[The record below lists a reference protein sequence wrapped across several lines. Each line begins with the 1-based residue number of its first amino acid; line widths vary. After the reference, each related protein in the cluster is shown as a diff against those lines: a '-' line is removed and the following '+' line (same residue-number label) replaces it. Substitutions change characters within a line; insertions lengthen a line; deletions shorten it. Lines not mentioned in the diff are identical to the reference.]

1 MVVVAVAGGTGAVGR
16 TMVKAM
22 VSSGHHM
29 VYVLSRTADM
39 VPGGG
44 DCEQPKRLLVDYS
57 SVEQIAATLRRHR
70 IEAVVSALLL
80 VDQQAA
86 ESQVRLIRGAALS
99 GTVTKF
105 IPSEFHL
112 DFHAPIQGIDLF
124 MKKFQLESERE
135 LERQPHLTWT
145 LIRNGLFLDY
155 LGTPFQP
162 KAKPTELMRWC
173 IFVDLENEVCVFP
186 GDGTKVMT
194 FTHSSDLAAYVE
206 RMISLPAKNWPR
218 HSLIK
223 ANRLEIK
230 DLAGIVAKVTGRTF
244 RTIYDAEGA
253 VRRGQITQLPFNEA
267 LFADEQWGDLYRLVE
282 KETMVTLL
290 SDGYDM
296 RGSDLAEFFPG
307 VEITSVED
315 FLRQCWLVK
324 ETGSSNAA

>member
-22 VSSGHHM
+22 VGSGHHM
-29 VYVLSRTADM
+29 VYVLSRT
-39 VPGGG
+39 VSIFTS
-44 DCEQPKRLLVDYS
+44 LSVLVQTWLA
-57 SVEQIAATLRRHR
+57 VAATANSRNVCSSITAVSSRLRPRFDVIASKLWCLLCSWSTSR
-70 IEAVVSALLL
+70 LPSRRCASSAVLL
-80 VDQQAA
+80 
-86 ESQVRLIRGAALS
+86 SS

-230 DLAGIVAKVTGRTF
+230 DLAGIVAKVTG
-244 RTIYDAEGA
+244 G
-253 VRRGQITQLPFNEA
+253 
-267 LFADEQWGDLYRLVE
+267 
-282 KETMVTLL
+282 
-290 SDGYDM
+290 
-296 RGSDLAEFFPG
+296 
-307 VEITSVED
+307 
-315 FLRQCWLVK
+315 
-324 ETGSSNAA
+324 